1 MANLKYAAR
10 TDPGKER
17 DLNEDNVWAQV
28 LEASEGGP
36 VGLFIVCDG
45 LGGHLGG
52 EVASHWAVETLK
64 NELTEVFIRKDPR
77 ATVRLTEAEINE
89 ALEGSDA
96 TRLSSTSRIESQII
110 EALQK
115 ANNVVREVALQRPE
129 QAADAGTTVSMAI
142 VIGNRA
148 IIANVGDSRTYLV
161 RKHTLRQVTHDHSL
175 VASLVENGQLQP
187 QDVFNHPQRNVIFRS
202 LGQKRQVQVD
212 TFWEMLEPGDYL
224 FLCSDGL
231 WEMIPEEKE
240 IVSIIEGTRSL
251 DNACQK
257 LINAANSA
265 GGVDNIS
272 VILAR
277 YS

>member
-1 MANLKYAAR
+1 MATLKYAAK

-17 DLNEDNVWAQV
+17 ELNEDNVWAQV
-28 LEASEGGP
+28 LETSEGGP

-52 EVASHWAVETLK
+52 EVASHWAIETLK
-64 NELTEVFIRKDPR
+64 KELAEVFIHRDPR
-77 ATVRLTEAEINE
+77 ATVRLTETEMNE
-89 ALEGSDA
+89 GLDESDA
-96 TRLSSTSRIESQII
+96 TRLSSTSKIESQVI

-115 ANNVVREVALQRPE
+115 ANYVVREVALQRPE
-129 QAADAGTTVSMAI
+129 QAADAGTTVTMAI
-142 VIGNRA
+142 VIGKRA
-148 IIANVGDSRTYLV
+148 IIANIGDSRTYLV
-161 RKHTLRQVTHDHSL
+161 RKHELRQISRDHSL
-175 VASLVENGQLQP
+175 VASLVENGQLKS
-187 QDVFNHPQRNVIFRS
+187 QDIFNHPQRNVIFRS
-202 LGQKRQVQVD
+202 LGQNRQVQVD

-231 WEMIPEEKE
+231 WEMIPDEKE
-240 IVSIIEGTRSL
+240 IVDIIEGTRSL
-251 DNACQK
+251 DNACKK
-257 LINAANSA
+257 LVNAANSA

>member
-1 MANLKYAAR
+1 
-10 TDPGKER
+10 
-17 DLNEDNVWAQV
+17 
-28 LEASEGGP
+28 
-36 VGLFIVCDG
+36 
-45 LGGHLGG
+45 
-52 EVASHWAVETLK
+52 
-64 NELTEVFIRKDPR
+64 
-77 ATVRLTEAEINE
+77 
-89 ALEGSDA
+89 
-96 TRLSSTSRIESQII
+96 
-110 EALQK
+110 
-115 ANNVVREVALQRPE
+115 
-129 QAADAGTTVSMAI
+129 MAI
-142 VIGNRA
+142 VLGRRA
-148 IIANVGDSRTYLV
+148 IIANIGDSRTYLV
-161 RKHTLRQVTHDHSL
+161 RKHTLRQITRDYSL
-175 VASLVENGQLQP
+175 VASLVENGQLKP

-231 WEMIPEEKE
+231 WEMIPDEKE

>member
-28 LEASEGGP
+28 LEATEGGP

-64 NELTEVFIRKDPR
+64 NELADVFNRKDPR

-89 ALEGSDA
+89 GLEGSDA

-148 IIANVGDSRTYLV
+148 IVANVGDSRTYLV

-175 VASLVENGQLQP
+175 VASLVENGQLKP

-231 WEMIPEEKE
+231 WEMIPEENE
-240 IVSIIEGTRSL
+240 MVRIIEGTRSL

-257 LINAANSA
+257 LINAANAA

-277 YS
+277 YT

>member
-1 MANLKYAAR
+1 MANLKYAAK

-17 DLNEDNVWAQV
+17 ELNEDNVWAQV
-28 LEASEGGP
+28 LETSEDGP

-52 EVASHWAVETLK
+52 EVASHWAIETLK
-64 NELTEVFIRKDPR
+64 KELAEVFIHRDPR

-89 ALEGSDA
+89 GLDGSDA
-96 TRLSSTSRIESQII
+96 TRLSSTSKIESQVI

-115 ANNVVREVALQRPE
+115 ANNVVREVSLQRPE
-129 QAADAGTTVSMAI
+129 QAADAGTTVTMAI
-142 VIGNRA
+142 VLGRRA
-148 IIANVGDSRTYLV
+148 IIANIGDSRTYLV
-161 RKHTLRQVTHDHSL
+161 RKHTLRQITRDHSL
-175 VASLVENGQLQP
+175 VASLVENGQLKP

-231 WEMIPEEKE
+231 WEMIPDEKE

-251 DNACQK
+251 DNACHK

>member
-96 TRLSSTSRIESQII
+96 TPLSSTSRIESQII

>member
-17 DLNEDNVWAQV
+17 ELNEDNVWAQV
-28 LEASEGGP
+28 LDVSEGGP

-64 NELTEVFIRKDPR
+64 NELTDVFLRKDPR
-77 ATVRLTEAEINE
+77 ATVRLTDTEMNE
-89 ALEGSDA
+89 VLEGSDA
-96 TRLSSTSRIESQII
+96 TRLSSTSKTESQVL

-142 VIGNRA
+142 VTGNRA
-148 IIANVGDSRTYLV
+148 IIANVGDSRTYLI
-161 RKHTLRQVTHDHSL
+161 RNHTLRQVTRDHSL
-175 VASLVENGQLQP
+175 VASLVENGQLKP

-231 WEMIPEEKE
+231 WEMVQEEKE
-240 IVSIIEGTRSL
+240 ILSIIEGTRSL

>member
-28 LEASEGGP
+28 LEASEGGS

-64 NELTEVFIRKDPR
+64 QELAEVFIRKDPR
-77 ATVRLTEAEINE
+77 ATVRLTDAEINE
-89 ALEGSDA
+89 GLDGIDA
-96 TRLSSTSRIESQII
+96 TRLSNSSKIESQVI

-115 ANNVVREVALQRPE
+115 ANQVVREVALKRPE

-142 VIGNRA
+142 VIGKRA

-161 RKHTLRQVTHDHSL
+161 RKHILRQITRDHSL
-175 VASLVENGQLQP
+175 VASLVENGQLKP
-187 QDVFNHPQRNVIFRS
+187 QDVYNHPQRNVIFRS

-231 WEMIPEEKE
+231 WEMIPDEKE
-240 IVSIIEGTRSL
+240 IISIIEGTRSL
-251 DNACQK
+251 ENACQK

-265 GGVDNIS
+265 GGEDNIS
-272 VILAR
+272 VILAK

>member
-17 DLNEDNVWAQV
+17 ELNEDNVWAQV
-28 LEASEGGP
+28 LETSNDGP

-52 EVASHWAVETLK
+52 EVASHWAIETLK
-64 NELTEVFIRKDPR
+64 KELAEVFIHRDPR
-77 ATVRLTEAEINE
+77 ATVRLTETEMNE
-89 ALEGSDA
+89 GLDGIDA
-96 TRLSSTSRIESQII
+96 TRLSSTSKIESQVI

-115 ANNVVREVALQRPE
+115 ANHVVREVALQRPE
-129 QAADAGTTVSMAI
+129 QAADAGTTVTMAI
-142 VIGNRA
+142 VIGGRA
-148 IIANVGDSRTYLV
+148 IIANIGDSRTYLV
-161 RKHTLRQVTHDHSL
+161 RKHELRQITRDHSL
-175 VASLVENGQLQP
+175 VASLVENGQLKP

-231 WEMIPEEKE
+231 WEMIPDEKE

>member
-28 LEASEGGP
+28 LEASEGGS

-64 NELTEVFIRKDPR
+64 QELAEVFIRKDPR
-77 ATVRLTEAEINE
+77 ATVRLTDAEINE
-89 ALEGSDA
+89 GLDGIDA
-96 TRLSSTSRIESQII
+96 TRLSTSSKIESQVI

-115 ANNVVREVALQRPE
+115 ANQVVREVALKRPE

-142 VIGNRA
+142 VIGKRA

-161 RKHTLRQVTHDHSL
+161 RKHILRQITRDHSL
-175 VASLVENGQLQP
+175 VASLVENGQLKP
-187 QDVFNHPQRNVIFRS
+187 QDVYNHPQRNVIFRS

-231 WEMIPEEKE
+231 WEMIPDEKE
-240 IVSIIEGTRSL
+240 IISIIEGTRSL
-251 DNACQK
+251 ENACQK

-265 GGVDNIS
+265 GGEDNIS
-272 VILAR
+272 VILAK

>member
-17 DLNEDNVWAQV
+17 ELNEDNVWAQV
-28 LEASEGGP
+28 LEVSDGGP

-64 NELTEVFIRKDPR
+64 KELADVFIRKDPR

-89 ALEGSDA
+89 GLEGGDA

-148 IIANVGDSRTYLV
+148 IVANVGDSRTYLV
-161 RKHTLRQVTHDHSL
+161 RKHTLRQVTRDHSL
-175 VASLVENGQLQP
+175 VASLVENGQLKP
-187 QDVFNHPQRNVIFRS
+187 EDVFNHPQRNVIFRS

-231 WEMIPEEKE
+231 WEMIQEEKE

>member
-1 MANLKYAAR
+1 MTNLRYAAQ

-17 DLNEDNVWAQV
+17 DLNEDSIWAQV
-28 LEASEGGP
+28 LEVSEGGP

-52 EVASHWAVETLK
+52 EVASYWAVETLK
-64 NELTEVFIRKDPR
+64 HELADIFISKDPR
-77 ATVRLTEAEINE
+77 ATVRLSDAEIIE
-89 ALEGSDA
+89 AADGSDA
-96 TRLSSTSRIESQII
+96 TRLSSSSRVESQVI

-115 ANNVVREVALQRPE
+115 ANRVVRDVASKRPD
-129 QAADAGTTVSMAI
+129 QAGDAGTTVSMAI
-142 VIGNRA
+142 VFGERA
-148 IIANVGDSRTYLV
+148 IIANIGDSRTYIL
-161 RKHTLRQVTHDHSL
+161 RKHELRQITRDHSL
-175 VASLVENGQLQP
+175 VASLVENGQLKP
-187 QDVFNHPQRNVIFRS
+187 QDIYNHPQRNVIFRS

-212 TFWEMLEPGDYL
+212 TFWEQLGPGDIL
-224 FLCSDGL
+224 FVCSDGL
-231 WEMIPEEKE
+231 WEMIHDNGE

-251 DNACQK
+251 ENACQK

-272 VILAR
+272 VILAK

>member
-17 DLNEDNVWAQV
+17 DLNEDNVWAQI

-64 NELTEVFIRKDPR
+64 KELADVFIRKDPR

-89 ALEGSDA
+89 GLEGGDA

-148 IIANVGDSRTYLV
+148 IVANVGDSRTYLV
-161 RKHTLRQVTHDHSL
+161 RKHTLRQVTRDHSL
-175 VASLVENGQLQP
+175 VASLVENGQLKP
-187 QDVFNHPQRNVIFRS
+187 EDVFNHPQRNVIFRS

-231 WEMIPEEKE
+231 WEMIQEEKE

>member
-1 MANLKYAAR
+1 M
-10 TDPGKER
+10 
-17 DLNEDNVWAQV
+17 VWV
-28 LEASEGGP
+28 VILR
-36 VGLFIVCDG
+36 
-45 LGGHLGG
+45 

-64 NELTEVFIRKDPR
+64 HELAEVFIRKDPR
-77 ATVRLTEAEINE
+77 ATVRLTEGEINE
-89 ALEGSDA
+89 GLEGSDA
-96 TRLSSTSRIESQII
+96 TRLSSTSRIESQVI

-142 VIGNRA
+142 VIGQRA

-161 RKHTLRQVTHDHSL
+161 RKHTLRQITRDHSL
-175 VASLVENGQLQP
+175 VASLVENGQLKP

-231 WEMIPEEKE
+231 WEMVQEEKE

-257 LINAANSA
+257 LINAANAA

-272 VILAR
+272 CILAR
-277 YS
+277 FS